1 MPSSVTDRPTT
12 DHEYLFMFAVTPK
25 YYYDA
30 DAIREP
36 HITFTEKSRMR
47 GGRNHFGKVAEH
59 PRLERTR
66 GIATCMMEDGTKPSI
81 RREEISEPS
90 GKYL

>member
-12 DHEYLFMFAVTPK
+12 DHEYLFMLAATPK

-47 GGRNHFGKVAEH
+47 GGPNHLGKAGGTPEAGKNAGNSNLH
-59 PRLERTR
+59 
-66 GIATCMMEDGTKPSI
+66 DG
-81 RREEISEPS
+81 R
-90 GKYL
+90 